1 MFKCFATGR
10 CSTLAGGACLLVRH
24 GRQLYPCT
32 WLLPRERSDVA
43 HKPSRTDQSSY
54 RSGMAC
60 RSTASHSSGEGTPS
74 DAWPLFLGQASLMLV
89 MHSATTSCKPSNS
102 FVRSALP
109 GEVVRLTE
117 LPDGLLLALVSDAV
131 VDQALIAATGDVKCS
146 LRSCCGWGANSPLLG
161 SVGDAVV
168 DQAPIA
174 AMGDVKSS
182 LRSCS
187 GRRANLPVL
196 GSVGDA
202 VVDQAPISATGDALL
217 RSSSGPCAN
226 LHWLGSSAHRPSA
239 QPAHMRVF
247 VKFGVGR
254 SSSSLCANEHDAPF
268 LH

>member
-131 VDQALIAATGDVKCS
+131 VDQALIAATGDVK
-146 LRSCCGWGANSPLLG
+146 
-161 SVGDAVV
+161 
-168 DQAPIA
+168 
-174 AMGDVKSS
+174 SS

-187 GRRANLPVL
+187 GRRANVHLL
-196 GSVGDA
+196 GSMGDA